1 MRRLFI
7 SLFLLSISP
16 CFAIPV
22 IPNFSAGSSISRTTS
37 SQSTREIIQSYS
49 YSTGY
54 QYTTGGT
61 NVEAVT
67 AGGSIS
73 PEAIAGATQ
82 TINGV
87 TSTTTGINLTTKPAW
102 KQSTAGAATQFH
114 ESYIGPG
121 LNSYVHI
128 DRTIEVQSVT
138 ESTST
143 FTQ

>member
-1 MRRLFI
+1 MKRLFI
-7 SLFLLSISP
+7 SLLLLSSTP

-54 QYTTGGT
+54 QYTTGGS
-61 NVEAVT
+61 NIEPVT
-67 AGGSIS
+67 ANGTIS

-87 TSTTTGINLTTKPAW
+87 TSTTTGINLQTKPQW
-102 KQSTAGAATQFH
+102 KQTTAGAATQFH
-114 ESYIGPG
+114 ESYMSPG

-128 DRTIEVQSVT
+128 DRSIEVQSVT

>member
-1 MRRLFI
+1 MLNHNGESLRMAAMLSARRR
-7 SLFLLSISP
+7 SI
-16 CFAIPV
+16 FRFV
-22 IPNFSAGSSISRTTS
+22 VPN
-37 SQSTREIIQSYS
+37 
-49 YSTGY
+49 
-54 QYTTGGT
+54 
-61 NVEAVT
+61 AVT
-67 AGGSIS
+67 
-73 PEAIAGATQ
+73 TQ

-87 TSTTTGINLTTKPAW
+87 TSTTTGINLTTKPQW

>member
-1 MRRLFI
+1 MKKI
-7 SLFLLSISP
+7 ICFLLFFNNS

-54 QYTTGGT
+54 QYTTGGS
-61 NVEAVT
+61 NIEAVT

-87 TSTTTGINLTTKPAW
+87 TSTTTGINLSTKPQW
-102 KQSTAGAATQFH
+102 KRKKKRRL
-114 ESYIGPG
+114 Y
-121 LNSYVHI
+121 
-128 DRTIEVQSVT
+128 D
-138 ESTST
+138 
-143 FTQ
+143 

>member
-7 SLFLLSISP
+7 SILLFSSSP

-61 NVEAVT
+61 
-67 AGGSIS
+67 IS

-87 TSTTTGINLTTKPAW
+87 TSTTTGINLSTKPQF
-102 KQSTAGAATQFH
+102 KQTTAGAATQYH

>member
-7 SLFLLSISP
+7 SLFLLSSSP

-67 AGGSIS
+67 AGGTIS

-87 TSTTTGINLTTKPAW
+87 TSTTTGINLSTKPQW
-102 KQSTAGAATQFH
+102 KQSTAGRQR
-114 ESYIGPG
+114 
-121 LNSYVHI
+121 N
-128 DRTIEVQSVT
+128 
-138 ESTST
+138 
-143 FTQ
+143 FTNRILGRV